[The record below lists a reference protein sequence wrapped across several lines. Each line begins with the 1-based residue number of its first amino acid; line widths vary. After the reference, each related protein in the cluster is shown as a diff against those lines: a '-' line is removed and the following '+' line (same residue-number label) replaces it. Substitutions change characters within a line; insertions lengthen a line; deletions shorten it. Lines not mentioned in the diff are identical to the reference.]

1 MSTLVDPTL
10 CPDCRARLDSN
21 GACPGCG
28 LVLQGPL
35 AAQLWRLM
43 VDADAVIAQ
52 LRAAR
57 VTSGAASPGVAPG
70 LAPEP
75 APGAMPGPTPGAPRR
90 SWRLPSASVPVVL
103 LSLGA
108 LCLLV
113 AAVVFVA
120 VTWSLLGITGRTLVL
135 LGLTGVL
142 AAVAVVLT
150 RRELRGAAET
160 FWLVVA
166 GMLCVDVLGARS
178 AGLFGLDSLGSR
190 GTGAVL
196 GTTLLVFGVTVGLWV
211 RSLPLARLHGVAAV
225 AVAGALVVTST
236 NGWLAADQAVGT
248 AVAVPTLAALAALLH
263 RRLSTTAYG
272 LAGLAGV
279 SWLMLLAVGWSR
291 AFEPGDLSDWWL
303 RLGVWPLLVAAV
315 LMAPGVY
322 ARPVPE
328 GLRSVAAGLT
338 LVPLVLAAAGPQW
351 ASTDTRDAVVASALL
366 LALALL
372 AALGP
377 RHWARGAA
385 VLAGLGVLGVG
396 LALAVG
402 PWEVLSL
409 LEPVGRTSPTLRL
422 LAPDDPAAWTFGV
435 LGLSVAGAGLLLLR
449 HVPARH
455 LPSTALSVGALAP
468 TAIALGGLGLVLYLE
483 PTLWGATLAAGV
495 ATAVA
500 AAAAWWVRTDAVAGW
515 VGVTATSYLAGLTLW
530 AAAADDLLWPITLS
544 VGFVALA
551 VVYGLREQSGSARSA
566 VISGV
571 LAALAGAVAL
581 DGWGRWTGAD
591 VDERAVVVAVYA
603 ALVGLFASP
612 GSRRTTSRI
621 GFEVT
626 GLLVG
631 VLATATAVD
640 LRASAMALTVIGTA
654 VCVIGVAYRDREGL
668 GWVGAVLLGAATAVR
683 VLADVQAPELYT
695 LPAAALLV
703 AVGAWRLAGDREAN
717 SFLVLGSGLTL
728 GLLPS
733 LLLALEEPVSLRGAL
748 IGAAGVAVL
757 AAGVWRRLAS
767 PFVLGAGTTAL
778 LALRHLQPY
787 ADAVPRWMSLGAV
800 GLALLVV
807 GVTWEARR
815 RNLQTAG
822 RYLGELR

>member
-10 CPDCRARLDSN
+10 CPDCRARLDSS
-21 GACPGCG
+21 GACPACG

-57 VTSGAASPGVAPG
+57 AV
-70 LAPEP
+70 
-75 APGAMPGPTPGAPRR
+75 PGPTSDGSAAPVHPMVEPLGGATPRR
-90 SWRLPSASVPVVL
+90 SRRLPAASVPVVL

-135 LGLTGVL
+135 LGVTGVL
-142 AAVAVVLT
+142 AGVAVVLS

-166 GMLCVDVLGARS
+166 GMLVVDVLGARS
-178 AGLFGLDSLGSR
+178 AGLFGLDDLGSR

-196 GTTLLVFGVTVGLWV
+196 GATLLVFGTAVGLWA
-211 RSLPLARLHGVAAV
+211 RRLPLARLYGAESV
-225 AVAGALVVTST
+225 AVAGALVVVAT
-236 NGWLAADQAVGT
+236 NGWTASDPAVGT
-248 AVAVPTLAALAALLH
+248 VVAVPALAALAALL
-263 RRLSTTAYG
+263 RSRLPLAAYG
-272 LAGLAGV
+272 FATLAAL
-279 SWLMLLAVGWSR
+279 SWLVLLAVGWSR
-291 AFEPGDLSDWWL
+291 ALEPGDLGAWWL
-303 RLGVWPLLVAAV
+303 ELRVWPLLAAAAIT
-315 LMAPGVY
+315 APGVHVRRVPD
-322 ARPVPE
+322 ALRP
-328 GLRSVAAGLT
+328 VAAGLT
-338 LVPLVLAAAGPQW
+338 LLPLVLAAAGPQW
-351 ASTDTRDAVVASALL
+351 ASTDTRDAAVASALL
-366 LALALL
+366 VALALL

-385 VLAGLGVLGVG
+385 ALAGLGLLGVA
-396 LALAVG
+396 LALAAG
-402 PWEVLSL
+402 PWEVLSF
-409 LEPVGRTSPTLRL
+409 LEPVGRTSPSLRL

-435 LGLSVAGAGLLLLR
+435 LGLSVAAAALLLLR
-449 HVPARH
+449 HVPAAY
-455 LPSTALSVGALAP
+455 LPSTARSVGALAP
-468 TAIALGGLGLVLYLE
+468 AAVALGGLGLVLHLE
-483 PTLWGATLAAGV
+483 PALWVATLAAGL

-500 AAAAWWVRTDAVAGW
+500 AVAAWWVRTDAVAGW
-515 VGVTATSYLAGLTLW
+515 VGTAATAYLAGVTLW
-530 AAAADDLLWPITLS
+530 TGAADDLLWPITLS

-566 VISGV
+566 GISGV
-571 LAALAGAVAL
+571 LAALTGAVAL
-581 DGWGRWTGAD
+581 GAWGVRTGAD

-612 GSRRTTSRI
+612 GSRRTSSRV
-621 GFEVT
+621 GFEIT
-626 GLLVG
+626 ALLIG

-640 LRASAMALTVIGTA
+640 LSASAMALTVVGTA
-654 VCVIGVAYRDREGL
+654 VCLVGVVHRDREGL
-668 GWVGAVLLGAATAVR
+668 GWVGAVVLGAATAVR

-703 AVGAWRLAGDREAN
+703 GVGAWRLARDREVS

-733 LLLALEEPVSLRGAL
+733 LLLALDEPASLRGAL
-748 IGAAGVAVL
+748 VGAAGVAAL

-767 PFVLGAGTTAL
+767 PFVLGAGTTAV

-787 ADAVPRWMSLGAV
+787 ADAVPRWLSLGGV

-815 RNLQTAG
+815 RNLETAG
-822 RYLGELR
+822 RYLTELR